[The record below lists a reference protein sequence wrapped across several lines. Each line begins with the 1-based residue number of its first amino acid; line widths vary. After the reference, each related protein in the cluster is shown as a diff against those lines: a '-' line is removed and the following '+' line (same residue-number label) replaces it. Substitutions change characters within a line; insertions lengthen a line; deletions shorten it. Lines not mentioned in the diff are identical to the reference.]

1 MASDRTARRIRR
13 LEEQLRASTI
23 VNVILLFLLLVAIFM
38 LFSGRRHR
46 DVTAIY
52 VDGQPVV
59 YVRSTAEAQRLLQD
73 VRNEKKSGIK
83 QTGYFDPEQTI
94 EVKSVPAEG
103 VTVSNPNEAKKLLG
117 NKLRFLTQG
126 YTITVDGEPVATMAT
141 AEQADDVL
149 NMIKNK
155 YASVG
160 EGQLIRQEFKEDV
173 KIQQT
178 PVAVSKIMTDIA
190 AAAKKLT
197 QTRGKEVTHKVQKGD
212 TPSTIAHKYGISL
225 QRLYALNPGLKER
238 QKTLRIG
245 EKLKVSLPKTGV
257 TVITVKE
264 VQREVEL
271 SPGPPEEQKTP
282 NLPQGR
288 RSLTRKAQK
297 GLKLQ
302 TVEVKY
308 ENDHRLPGE
317 KIIKETV
324 TKQPV
329 KAVVLVGT
337 GPP

>member
-1 MASDRTARRIRR
+1 
-13 LEEQLRASTI
+13 
-23 VNVILLFLLLVAIFM
+23 
-38 LFSGRRHR
+38 
-46 DVTAIY
+46 
-52 VDGQPVV
+52 
-59 YVRSTAEAQRLLQD
+59 
-73 VRNEKKSGIK
+73 
-83 QTGYFDPEQTI
+83 
-94 EVKSVPAEG
+94 VKSVPAEG